1 MSIINFFRCGV
12 KHSSSLDRDAKNG
25 TAVKAVFNS
34 HVSHTYSIMLVFLS
48 LQTAFSI
55 MPYLVWTKSFL
66 YLKSSTKEMLRCCL
80 KILLNSKSN
89 ASQITVYFMY
99 TVHRSKCT
107 DAFLS
112 IAKG

>member
-1 MSIINFFRCGV
+1 MFNHIKIIEKIMSIINFFRCGV

-55 MPYLVWTKSFL
+55 MPYLV
-66 YLKSSTKEMLRCCL
+66 
-80 KILLNSKSN
+80 
-89 ASQITVYFMY
+89 
-99 TVHRSKCT
+99 
-107 DAFLS
+107 
-112 IAKG
+112 